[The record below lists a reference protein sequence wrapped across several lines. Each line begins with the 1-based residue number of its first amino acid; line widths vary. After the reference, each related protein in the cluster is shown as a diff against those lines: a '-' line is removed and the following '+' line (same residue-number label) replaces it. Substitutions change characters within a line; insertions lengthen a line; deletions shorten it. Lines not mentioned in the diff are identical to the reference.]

1 LSLREGLGKVKK
13 RSRYFKVLKIC
24 IFVKIVCLSHKIT
37 FKHYGIFKQFSEQS
51 NFIMHSNQSSQLSDA
66 LLISNYLNGSEYAL
80 EQLINR
86 HQLQI
91 FNFINSKINDRDTS
105 EDLFQDTFIK
115 VIRTLKSGAY
125 NEEGKFLPWVM
136 RIAHNLV
143 IDHFR
148 KSNRIPTLGNK
159 EDFDIFQFISDN
171 SPNAES
177 ILVQEQVLK
186 DLQKLIQELPEDQ
199 KEVLVMRLYRDM
211 SFKEIAENTNVSIN
225 TALGRM
231 RYAIINLRKL
241 INEHQIILEA

>member
-1 LSLREGLGKVKK
+1 
-13 RSRYFKVLKIC
+13 
-24 IFVKIVCLSHKIT
+24 
-37 FKHYGIFKQFSEQS
+37 
-51 NFIMHSNQSSQLSDA
+51 MHSNQSFQLTDA
-66 LLISNYLNGSEYAL
+66 QLVSSYLDGSEYAL

-148 KSNRIPTLGNK
+148 KSNRIPTVGNK

-177 ILVQEQVLK
+177 TLVQEQVLK

-199 KEVLVMRLYRDM
+199 KEVLIMRLYRDM

-241 INEHQIILEA
+241 ITEHQIILEA

>member
-1 LSLREGLGKVKK
+1 
-13 RSRYFKVLKIC
+13 
-24 IFVKIVCLSHKIT
+24 
-37 FKHYGIFKQFSEQS
+37 
-51 NFIMHSNQSSQLSDA
+51 MHSNQFSQLKDA
-66 LLISNYLNGSEYAL
+66 QLVSSYLDGSEYAL

-91 FNFINSKINDRDTS
+91 FNFINFKINDRDTS

-159 EDFDIFQFISDN
+159 EDFDIFQFISDK

-177 ILVQEQVLK
+177 TLVQEQVLK

-199 KEVLVMRLYRDM
+199 KEVLIMRLYRDM

-241 INEHQIILEA
+241 ITEHQIILEA

>member
-1 LSLREGLGKVKK
+1 
-13 RSRYFKVLKIC
+13 
-24 IFVKIVCLSHKIT
+24 
-37 FKHYGIFKQFSEQS
+37 
-51 NFIMHSNQSSQLSDA
+51 MHSNQSSQLTDA
-66 LLISNYLNGSEYAL
+66 QLVSSYLDGSEYAL

-105 EDLFQDTFIK
+105 EDFFQDTFIK

-148 KSNRIPTLGNK
+148 KSNRIPTVGNK

-177 ILVQEQVLK
+177 TLVQEQVLK

-199 KEVLVMRLYRDM
+199 KEVLIMRLYRDM

-241 INEHQIILEA
+241 ITEHQIILEA

>member
-1 LSLREGLGKVKK
+1 
-13 RSRYFKVLKIC
+13 
-24 IFVKIVCLSHKIT
+24 
-37 FKHYGIFKQFSEQS
+37 
-51 NFIMHSNQSSQLSDA
+51 MHSNQSSLLTDAQLVS
-66 LLISNYLNGSEYAL
+66 SYLDGSEYAL

-148 KSNRIPTLGNK
+148 KSNRIPTVGNK

-177 ILVQEQVLK
+177 TLVQEQVLK

-199 KEVLVMRLYRDM
+199 KEVLIMRLYRDM

-241 INEHQIILEA
+241 ITEHQIILEA

>member
-1 LSLREGLGKVKK
+1 MQ
-13 RSRYFKVLKIC
+13 
-24 IFVKIVCLSHKIT
+24 T
-37 FKHYGIFKQFSEQS
+37 
-51 NFIMHSNQSSQLSDA
+51 NNPTQLTDA
-66 LLISNYLNGSEYAL
+66 DLISRYLNGSEFSL
-80 EQLINR
+80 EQLVNR
-86 HQLQI
+86 HQLQV

-115 VIRTLKSGAY
+115 VIRTLKNGTY

-148 KSNRIPTLGNK
+148 KSNRIPTIGNK
-159 EDFDIFQFISDN
+159 DDFDIFKFISDT
-171 SPNAES
+171 SPNAENTL
-177 ILVQEQVLK
+177 IQEQVLK
-186 DLQKLIQELPEDQ
+186 DLQNLIQELPEDQ
-199 KEVLVMRLYRDM
+199 KEVLIMRFYRDM

-241 INEHQIILEA
+241 VSEHQIILEA

>member
-1 LSLREGLGKVKK
+1 
-13 RSRYFKVLKIC
+13 
-24 IFVKIVCLSHKIT
+24 
-37 FKHYGIFKQFSEQS
+37 
-51 NFIMHSNQSSQLSDA
+51 MHSNQSSQFTDA
-66 LLISNYLNGSEYAL
+66 QLVSSYLDGSEYAL

-148 KSNRIPTLGNK
+148 KSNRIPTVGNK

-177 ILVQEQVLK
+177 TLVQEQVLK

-199 KEVLVMRLYRDM
+199 KEVLIMRLYRDM

-241 INEHQIILEA
+241 ITEHQIILEA

>member
-1 LSLREGLGKVKK
+1 MQSN
-13 RSRYFKVLKIC
+13 
-24 IFVKIVCLSHKIT
+24 
-37 FKHYGIFKQFSEQS
+37 QFSQLTDAQ
-51 NFIMHSNQSSQLSDA
+51 MVSS
-66 LLISNYLNGSEYAL
+66 YLDGSEYAL

-148 KSNRIPTLGNK
+148 KSNRIPTVGNK
-159 EDFDIFQFISDN
+159 EDFDIFQIISDK

-177 ILVQEQVLK
+177 TLVQEQVLK

-199 KEVLVMRLYRDM
+199 KEVLIMRLYRDM

-241 INEHQIILEA
+241 ITEHQIILEA

>member
-1 LSLREGLGKVKK
+1 
-13 RSRYFKVLKIC
+13 
-24 IFVKIVCLSHKIT
+24 
-37 FKHYGIFKQFSEQS
+37 
-51 NFIMHSNQSSQLSDA
+51 MHSNQFSQLTDA
-66 LLISNYLNGSEYAL
+66 QLVSSYLDGSEYAL

-148 KSNRIPTLGNK
+148 KSNRIPTVGNK
-159 EDFDIFQFISDN
+159 EDFDIFQFISDK

-177 ILVQEQVLK
+177 TLVQEQVLK

-199 KEVLVMRLYRDM
+199 KEVLIMRLYRDM

-241 INEHQIILEA
+241 ITEHQIILEA

>member
-1 LSLREGLGKVKK
+1 
-13 RSRYFKVLKIC
+13 
-24 IFVKIVCLSHKIT
+24 
-37 FKHYGIFKQFSEQS
+37 
-51 NFIMHSNQSSQLSDA
+51 MHSNQSSQLTDA
-66 LLISNYLNGSEYAL
+66 QLVSSYLDGSEYAL

-91 FNFINSKINDRDTS
+91 INFINFKINDRDTS

-148 KSNRIPTLGNK
+148 KSNRIPTVGKK
-159 EDFDIFQFISDN
+159 EDFDIFQFISDK

-177 ILVQEQVLK
+177 TLVQEQVLK

-199 KEVLVMRLYRDM
+199 KEVLIMRLYRDM

-241 INEHQIILEA
+241 ITEHQIILEV

>member
-1 LSLREGLGKVKK
+1 
-13 RSRYFKVLKIC
+13 
-24 IFVKIVCLSHKIT
+24 
-37 FKHYGIFKQFSEQS
+37 
-51 NFIMHSNQSSQLSDA
+51 MHSNQSSQHTDA
-66 LLISNYLNGSEYAL
+66 QLVSSYLDGSEYAL

-148 KSNRIPTLGNK
+148 KSNRIPTVGKK
-159 EDFDIFQFISDN
+159 EDFDIFQFISDK

-177 ILVQEQVLK
+177 TLVQEQVLK

-199 KEVLVMRLYRDM
+199 KEVLIMRLYRDM

-241 INEHQIILEA
+241 ITEHQIILEA

>member
-1 LSLREGLGKVKK
+1 
-13 RSRYFKVLKIC
+13 
-24 IFVKIVCLSHKIT
+24 
-37 FKHYGIFKQFSEQS
+37 
-51 NFIMHSNQSSQLSDA
+51 MHSNQSSQLTDA
-66 LLISNYLNGSEYAL
+66 QLVSSYLDGSEYAL

-91 FNFINSKINDRDTS
+91 FNFINFKINDRDTS

-148 KSNRIPTLGNK
+148 KSNRIPTVGNK
-159 EDFDIFQFISDN
+159 EDFDIFQFISDK

-177 ILVQEQVLK
+177 TLVQEQVLK

-199 KEVLVMRLYRDM
+199 KEVLIMRLYRDM

-225 TALGRM
+225 TALGSM

-241 INEHQIILEA
+241 ITEHQIILEV

>member
-1 LSLREGLGKVKK
+1 
-13 RSRYFKVLKIC
+13 
-24 IFVKIVCLSHKIT
+24 
-37 FKHYGIFKQFSEQS
+37 
-51 NFIMHSNQSSQLSDA
+51 MHSNQSSQLTDA
-66 LLISNYLNGSEYAL
+66 QLVSSYLDGSEYAL

-148 KSNRIPTLGNK
+148 KSNRIPTVGNK
-159 EDFDIFQFISDN
+159 EDFDIFQFISDK

-177 ILVQEQVLK
+177 TLFQEQVLK

-199 KEVLVMRLYRDM
+199 KEVLIMRLYRDM

-241 INEHQIILEA
+241 ITEHQIILEA

>member
-1 LSLREGLGKVKK
+1 
-13 RSRYFKVLKIC
+13 
-24 IFVKIVCLSHKIT
+24 
-37 FKHYGIFKQFSEQS
+37 
-51 NFIMHSNQSSQLSDA
+51 MHSNQFSQLTDA
-66 LLISNYLNGSEYAL
+66 QLVSSYLDGSEYAL

-148 KSNRIPTLGNK
+148 KSNRIPTVGNK
-159 EDFDIFQFISDN
+159 EDFDIFQIISDK

-177 ILVQEQVLK
+177 TLVQEQVLK

-199 KEVLVMRLYRDM
+199 KEVLIMRLYRDM

-241 INEHQIILEA
+241 ITEHQIILEA

>member
-1 LSLREGLGKVKK
+1 
-13 RSRYFKVLKIC
+13 
-24 IFVKIVCLSHKIT
+24 
-37 FKHYGIFKQFSEQS
+37 
-51 NFIMHSNQSSQLSDA
+51 MHSNQSSQLTDA
-66 LLISNYLNGSEYAL
+66 QLVSSYLDGSEYAL

-91 FNFINSKINDRDTS
+91 FNFINFKINDRDTS

-148 KSNRIPTLGNK
+148 KSNRIPTVGKK
-159 EDFDIFQFISDN
+159 EDFDIFQFISDK

-177 ILVQEQVLK
+177 TLVQEQVLK

-199 KEVLVMRLYRDM
+199 KEVLIMRLYRDM

-241 INEHQIILEA
+241 ITEHQIILEA

>member
-1 LSLREGLGKVKK
+1 
-13 RSRYFKVLKIC
+13 
-24 IFVKIVCLSHKIT
+24 
-37 FKHYGIFKQFSEQS
+37 
-51 NFIMHSNQSSQLSDA
+51 MHSIQSSQHTDA
-66 LLISNYLNGSEYAL
+66 QLVSSYLDGSEYAL

-148 KSNRIPTLGNK
+148 KSNRIPTVGNK
-159 EDFDIFQFISDN
+159 EDFDIFQFISDK

-177 ILVQEQVLK
+177 TLVQEQVLK

-199 KEVLVMRLYRDM
+199 KEVLIMRLYRDM

-241 INEHQIILEA
+241 ITEHQIILEA

>member
-1 LSLREGLGKVKK
+1 
-13 RSRYFKVLKIC
+13 
-24 IFVKIVCLSHKIT
+24 
-37 FKHYGIFKQFSEQS
+37 
-51 NFIMHSNQSSQLSDA
+51 MHSNQSFQLTDA
-66 LLISNYLNGSEYAL
+66 QLVSSYLDGSEYAL

-91 FNFINSKINDRDTS
+91 FNFINSKINERNTS

-148 KSNRIPTLGNK
+148 KSNRIPTVGNK

-177 ILVQEQVLK
+177 TLVQEQVLK

-199 KEVLVMRLYRDM
+199 KEVLIMRLYRDM

-241 INEHQIILEA
+241 ITEHQIILEA